1 MARIDIKVITILIII
16 FTSLCFFSQSN
27 DTVSLIDQ
35 GLENDPLFQRIDI
48 RDTSL
53 EVSSSS
59 TGNISYILTVF
70 SPAKNYLI
78 RFELIPTSDFTKE
91 FLYLSMI
98 NNITNATIVRNG
110 YSISEEIA
118 TKGIII
124 IKNILNYFFN
134 SISKAEPNDFQEIS
148 KITTYEKDIFRK
160 NRAQKTRLVI
170 SKDGWMIEINDVGS
184 DFTIDSIYCTSIN
197 PSINRKKIMVI
208 ELVPIYSNLF
218 GEVIKEF
225 FLNHPIQSDLILGMY

>member
-27 DTVSLIDQ
+27 DTASLIDQ

-98 NNITNATIVRNG
+98 NNFL
-110 YSISEEIA
+110 IA
-118 TKGIII
+118 
-124 IKNILNYFFN
+124 
-134 SISKAEPNDFQEIS
+134 
-148 KITTYEKDIFRK
+148 
-160 NRAQKTRLVI
+160 
-170 SKDGWMIEINDVGS
+170 
-184 DFTIDSIYCTSIN
+184 
-197 PSINRKKIMVI
+197 
-208 ELVPIYSNLF
+208 
-218 GEVIKEF
+218 
-225 FLNHPIQSDLILGMY
+225 